1 LRPEQVAQLTTLAT
15 QAGARIG
22 TVRAFQRTQ
31 LQAST
36 DSLTGLINRRTLEA
50 NVRDLIHGGDI
61 FAFALAD
68 LDRFKNLNDTHGH
81 EVGDRALRL
90 FAQVVQGVLR
100 GQDVVARY
108 GGEEF
113 AIVLPGLD
121 LEQAVSVLERVRTA
135 LAEAHG
141 GDHPAFTTSFGVTD
155 SSQAEGLDRLLQI
168 ADQGLYVS
176 KESGRDKVTIGDPAA
191 VPERVLRGVVGGE
204 LRHVGRRGSRP
215 ALHAAVD
222 EYEPRPSGAEIR

>member
-1 LRPEQVAQLTTLAT
+1 PLRQEQVAQLTTLAT

-50 NVRDLIHGGDI
+50 DVRDLIHGGDI

-68 LDRFKNLNDTHGH
+68 LDRFKNLNDMHGH

-90 FAQVVQGVLR
+90 LAQVVRGVLR
-100 GQDVVARY
+100 GQDVLARY

-121 LEQAVSVLERVRTA
+121 REQAVTVLERVRAA
-135 LAEAHG
+135 LADGHG
-141 GDHPAFTTSFGVTD
+141 GDHPGFTASFGVTD
-155 SSQAEGLDRLLQI
+155 SSQADGLERLIQV

-176 KESGRDKVTIGDPAA
+176 KASGRDRITIGDPAA
-191 VPERVLRGVVGGE
+191 AWRA
-204 LRHVGRRGSRP
+204 GR
-215 ALHAAVD
+215 
-222 EYEPRPSGAEIR
+222 EPCPRARRISPPPTRASQ